1 MTDFGYRSQVVELF
15 GGPLDGWIG
24 QVIFM
29 PVITLAV
36 PTSPPES
43 YTQNMPMP
51 MPQAVRSVNYR
62 FDRFKFKTSVN
73 PYGTV
78 NHTIACYEHI
88 Q

>member
-15 GGPLDGWIG
+15 GGPLDGWVG
-24 QVIFM
+24 QVIFL

-36 PTSPPES
+36 PTSTPES
-43 YTQNMPMP
+43 YTPNTP
-51 MPQAVRSVNYR
+51 MPQAVRSVTYC
-62 FDRFKFKTSVN
+62 FDRFKFKTSVS

-78 NHTIACYEHI
+78 NHTIACYNHL